1 MAQVRATAPVKGT
14 TRGIWPDFGRSGRHY
29 RWHPLGDA
37 QPRPLD
43 GSLLYKKDVAA
54 VAADVNQH

>member
-14 TRGIWPDFGRSGRHY
+14 TRGFGRTSGAPGSIIVGIR
-29 RWHPLGDA
+29 LANA

-54 VAADVNQH
+54 LAADVN